1 MEIWV
6 AIAALVLNMIVLIV
20 GTVWVISKITAQSTA
35 NTLALENLNT
45 TLVELRKWVGQIDE
59 KVDSHGE
66 RLATVEAKQ

>member
-6 AIAALVLNMIVLIV
+6 AIAALIVNMIVLIV
-20 GTVWVISKITAQSTA
+20 GTVWVISKITAQSAA
-35 NTLALENLNT
+35 NTEAVNNLNT

>member
-6 AIAALVLNMIVLIV
+6 GIAALLVNLIVLIV
-20 GTVWVISKITAQSTA
+20 GVVWVIGKITAQSAA
-35 NTLALENLNT
+35 NTEAVNNLNT
-45 TLVELRKWVGQIDE
+45 TLVELRKWVGQIDD

>member
-66 RLATVEAKQ
+66 RLATIEAKQ